1 MSPAGLR
8 ASASAPAKTNLA
20 LHVGDPTQDGY
31 HPLETLFIAVDVRE
45 TVTAAINTHVARR
58 GSGVVVTVSPAP
70 GSEYAEMVQ
79 SGTAR
84 LSDIPLDDS
93 NLAVRAALAV
103 CAAHGGNP
111 GIELR
116 IDKAVP
122 VAGGMGGGSADA
134 AAALVAV
141 DALLATHF
149 DQPRLGHD
157 LLMELGA
164 DLGADVPFMILG
176 GLAEGRGKGDVLR
189 SVEAANQLHLVF
201 VPQDQGLSTPAVFR
215 QWDHAHRGSTAQKPQ
230 RTPDPLNPAL
240 VRAAALGDAAD
251 VATWVRN
258 DLQSPAME
266 LLPELATL
274 LNHGVELGALA
285 GWVSGSGPTVCFLA
299 ESADSADI
307 LVNGLRR
314 EHRHAF
320 STTGPVEGAQLIPE
334 WGTI

>member
-20 LHVGDPTQDGY
+20 LHVGDPTPDGY

-45 TVTAAINTHVARR
+45 TVTASINTHVARR
-58 GSGVVVTVSPAP
+58 GSGVMVTVSPAP
-70 GSEYAEMVQ
+70 GSEYAEMIQ

-103 CAAHGGNP
+103 SEAHGDNP

-134 AAALVAV
+134 AAALMAV
-141 DALLATHF
+141 DALLAKHL
-149 DQPRLGHD
+149 DQPRLGRHR
-157 LLMELGA
+157 LMNIGST
-164 DLGADVPFMILG
+164 LGADVPFMILG
-176 GLAEGRGKGDVLR
+176 GLAEGRGKGDDLR
-189 SVEAANQLHLVF
+189 TVETDDQLHLVF
-201 VPQDQGLSTPAVFR
+201 VPQDQGLATPAVFR
-215 QWDHAHRGSTAQKPQ
+215 QWDHAHRVHTAHRSQ
-230 RTPDPLNPAL
+230 RAPDPLNPAL
-240 VRAAALGDAAD
+240 VRAAAIGDAPG

-258 DLQSPAME
+258 DLQSPALE

-274 LNHGVELGALA
+274 LNHGVDLGALA

-299 ESADSADI
+299 ESAEAAEN

-320 STTGPVEGAQLIPE
+320 STTGPVVGAQLIPE

>member
-1 MSPAGLR
+1 MNPAGLR

-20 LHVGDPTQDGY
+20 LHVGDPGSDGY
-31 HPLETLFIAVDVRE
+31 HPLETLFIAVDVHE
-45 TVTAAINTHVARR
+45 IVTASINSHVTRR
-58 GSGVVVTVSPAP
+58 GSGVVVSVSPAP
-70 GSEYAEMVQ
+70 GSEYAEMIQ
-79 SGTAR
+79 SGAAT
-84 LSDIPLDDS
+84 LSDIPLDES

-103 CAAHGGNP
+103 CAAHDCNP

-141 DALLATHF
+141 DALLAKHL
-149 DQPRLGHD
+149 DQPRLGRD
-157 LLMELGA
+157 RLMDIGSE
-164 DLGADVPFMILG
+164 LGADVPFMVLG
-176 GLAEGRGKGDVLR
+176 GLAEGRGKGNDLR
-189 SVEAANQLHLVF
+189 SAETREQLHLVF

-215 QWDHAHRGSTAQKPQ
+215 LWDRAHRADADQGSAHA
-230 RTPDPLNPAL
+230 PDPLNPTL
-240 VRAAALGDAAD
+240 VESAAVGDAAG

-258 DLQSPAME
+258 DLQPPAIE

-274 LNHGVELGALA
+274 LNHGVDLGALA

-299 ESADSADI
+299 KSAQDADN
-307 LVNGLRR
+307 LVDGLRR
-314 EHRHAF
+314 EHRYAF
-320 STTGPVEGAQLIPE
+320 STTGPVKGAQLIPE

>member
-20 LHVGDPTQDGY
+20 LHVGDPTPDGY

-45 TVTAAINTHVARR
+45 TVTASINTHVARR
-58 GSGVVVTVSPAP
+58 GSGVMVTVSPAP
-70 GSEYAEMVQ
+70 GSEYAEMIQ

-103 CAAHGGNP
+103 SEAHGDNP

-141 DALLATHF
+141 DALLAKHL
-149 DQPRLGHD
+149 DQPRLGRHR
-157 LLMELGA
+157 LMNIGST
-164 DLGADVPFMILG
+164 LGADVPFMILG
-176 GLAEGRGKGDVLR
+176 GLAEGRGKGDDLR
-189 SVEAANQLHLVF
+189 TVETDDQLHLVF
-201 VPQDQGLSTPAVFR
+201 VPQDQGLATPAVFR
-215 QWDHAHRGSTAQKPQ
+215 QWDHAHRVHTAHRSQ
-230 RTPDPLNPAL
+230 RAPDPLNPAL
-240 VRAAALGDAAD
+240 VRAAAIGDAPG

-258 DLQSPAME
+258 DLQSPALE

-274 LNHGVELGALA
+274 LNHGVDLGALA
-285 GWVSGSGPTVCFLA
+285 GWVSGSGPTACFLA
-299 ESADSADI
+299 ESAEAAEN

-320 STTGPVEGAQLIPE
+320 STTGPVVGAQLIPE

>member
-20 LHVGDPTQDGY
+20 LHVGDPTPDGY

-45 TVTAAINTHVARR
+45 TVTASINTHVARR
-58 GSGVVVTVSPAP
+58 GSGVMVTVSPAP
-70 GSEYAEMVQ
+70 GSEYAEMIQ

-103 CAAHGGNP
+103 SEAHGDNP

-141 DALLATHF
+141 DALLAKHL
-149 DQPRLGHD
+149 DQPRLGRHR
-157 LLMELGA
+157 LMNIGST
-164 DLGADVPFMILG
+164 LGADVPFMILG
-176 GLAEGRGKGDVLR
+176 GLAEGRGKGDDLR
-189 SVEAANQLHLVF
+189 TVETDDQLHLVF
-201 VPQDQGLSTPAVFR
+201 VPQDQGLATPAVFR
-215 QWDHAHRGSTAQKPQ
+215 QWDHAHRVHTAHRSQ
-230 RTPDPLNPAL
+230 RAPDPLNPAL
-240 VRAAALGDAAD
+240 VRAAAIGDAPG

-258 DLQSPAME
+258 DLQSPALE

-274 LNHGVELGALA
+274 LNHGVDLGALA

-299 ESADSADI
+299 ESAEAAEN

-314 EHRHAF
+314 ERRHAF
-320 STTGPVEGAQLIPE
+320 STTGPVVGAQLIPE